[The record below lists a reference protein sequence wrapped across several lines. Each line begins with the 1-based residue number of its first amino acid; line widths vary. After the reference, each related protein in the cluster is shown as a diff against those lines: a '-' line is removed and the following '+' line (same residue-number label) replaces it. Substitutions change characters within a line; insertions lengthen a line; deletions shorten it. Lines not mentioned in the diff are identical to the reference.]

1 LCFQSFASGGTIAS
15 CWPDGIEKAKRLR
28 IETDSG
34 RGKLTL
40 RLIGRLQA
48 EHIAELKSQIESISA
63 ECICLKQVTLVDV
76 DVVRFL
82 ADCEDAA
89 ISIVNCAAYIR
100 EWMNR
105 ERRQT
110 D

>member
-1 LCFQSFASGGTIAS
+1 LAVAAELHSVG
-15 CWPDGIEKAKRLR
+15 PDGIEKAKRLK
-28 IETDSG
+28 IETATDRG
-34 RGKLTL
+34 RLTL

-48 EHIAELKSQIESISA
+48 EHIAELMSQIEASGT
-63 ECICLKQVTLVDV
+63 ERVCLKEVTLVDV

-82 ADCEDAA
+82 AACEDGG
-89 ISIVNCAAYIR
+89 ISIVNCPAYIS

-105 ERRQT
+105 ERQQT

>member
-1 LCFQSFASGGTIAS
+1 LAVAAELHSVE
-15 CWPDGIEKAKRLR
+15 PDGIEKAKDLK
-28 IETDSG
+28 IETDSD

-48 EHIAELKSQIESISA
+48 EHIAELKSQIEGGSTDRV
-63 ECICLKQVTLVDV
+63 CLKEVTLVDV

-82 ADCEDAA
+82 VACEDAA
-89 ISIVNCAAYIR
+89 ISIENCPAYIR
-100 EWMNR
+100 EWMSR
-105 ERRQT
+105 ERQQT

>member
-1 LCFQSFASGGTIAS
+1 LAVAEELHSVGR
-15 CWPDGIEKAKRLR
+15 DGIEKAKRLK

-48 EHIAELKSQIESISA
+48 EHIPELKSQIEGSSTRRV
-63 ECICLKQVTLVDV
+63 CLKEVTLVDV

-82 ADCEDAA
+82 ADCEDGG
-89 ISIVNCAAYIR
+89 ISIVNCPAYIR
-100 EWMNR
+100 EWMNG
-105 ERRQT
+105 ERQQT

>member
-1 LCFQSFASGGTIAS
+1 MAAELHPAG
-15 CWPDGIEKAKRLR
+15 PDGIDKAKRLK
-28 IETDSG
+28 IETATD

-48 EHIAELKSQIESISA
+48 EHIEELMRQIGGSGTERV
-63 ECICLKQVTLVDV
+63 CLKEVTLVDV
-76 DVVRFL
+76 DVIRFL
-82 ADCEDAA
+82 AACEDGG
-89 ISIVNCAAYIR
+89 ISIVNCPAYIR

-105 ERRQT
+105 ERQQT